1 MDIILASASPRRK
14 EILEMLGVK
23 NMRIIPAVGEESA
36 PENAAPDEIVRA
48 LALEKAREVAVQAA
62 PGETVIAADTIVW
75 HKGRLFGKPHSEA
88 EAVAMLSE
96 LSGDTHA
103 VYTGVALIRDGQELS
118 AAEET
123 KVRFRPIPLD
133 EIEAY
138 VKSGEPMDKAGA
150 YGAQGRASVFVEGIE
165 GDFFNVMGLP
175 VCLLDSM
182 LKKLGLSLI

>member
-23 NMRIIPAVGEESA
+23 NMRIIPAVGEEKA
-36 PENAAPDEIVRA
+36 PEHAAPEEIVRS

-62 PGETVIAADTIVW
+62 AGETVIAADTIVW
-75 HKGRLFGKPHSEA
+75 HKGRIFGKPHSEA
-88 EAVAMLSE
+88 EALSMLKE
-96 LSGDTHA
+96 LSGQTHT

-123 KVRFRPIPLD
+123 SVRFRPISTE

>member
-23 NMRIIPAVGEESA
+23 NMRIIPAVGEEKA
-36 PENAAPDEIVRA
+36 PADTEPAGIVRA
-48 LALEKAREVAVQAA
+48 LALEKAREVAAKAA

-75 HKGRLFGKPHSEA
+75 HNGRLFGKPHSEA

-103 VYTGVALIRDGQELS
+103 VYTGVALIRDGQELC

-123 KVRFRPIPLD
+123 KVRFRPIPME

-138 VKSGEPMDKAGA
+138 VASGEPMDKAGA